1 MKDRILT
8 TKHGQFERAAWSGVN
23 ESGIVPLCDKVVV
36 LVDMAVEKTKG
47 GIILTEVSSDVQSLS
62 SVTGVLIAI
71 GPLAFMY
78 DSDRIVRW
86 EGERPQPGA
95 RVYFEKYAGQEYE
108 GLDGKMY
115 RVMKDRQIGGL
126 QVIPEAID
134 EKDWNVTAS
143 TLTNLPPGIVA

>member
-1 MKDRILT
+1 MKDRILS
-8 TKHGQFERAAWSGVN
+8 TKHGQFEMAAWNGRN
-23 ESGIVPLCDKVVV
+23 ESGIVPLCDKVLV
-36 LVDMAVEKTKG
+36 LVDEAVEKTRG
-47 GIILTEVSSDVQSLS
+47 GIVLTATSAEVNTLG
-62 SVTGVLIAI
+62 SVTGCLIAI

-126 QVIPEAID
+126 QVLPESA
-134 EKDWNVTAS
+134 EKA
-143 TLTNLPPGIVA
+143 A